1 MAEKTDPKFI
11 VADPAKTNE
20 LPRCCTSHAQ
30 ILLDALLVRSKHSE
44 RSITLILER
53 AFDKYTASYTPASIG
68 CGNIHQHLQTN
79 ICHQALR
86 PVHTYQHRLIVIS
99 PDSSLVH
106 RSATAGTS
114 CGQTI
119 AFSNP
124 HQPLHIR
131 NPEPSHAEKL
141 LDRF

>member
-53 AFDKYTASYTPASIG
+53 AFDKYTASYTPATIEYS
-68 CGNIHQHLQTN
+68 NIQQHLQTN
-79 ICHQALR
+79 IYHQALR
-86 PVHTYQHRLIVIS
+86 PVHTHRYRFIVIS
-99 PDSSLVH
+99 P
-106 RSATAGTS
+106 RF
-114 CGQTI
+114 I
-119 AFSNP
+119 ACT
-124 HQPLHIR
+124 
-131 NPEPSHAEKL
+131 
-141 LDRF
+141 